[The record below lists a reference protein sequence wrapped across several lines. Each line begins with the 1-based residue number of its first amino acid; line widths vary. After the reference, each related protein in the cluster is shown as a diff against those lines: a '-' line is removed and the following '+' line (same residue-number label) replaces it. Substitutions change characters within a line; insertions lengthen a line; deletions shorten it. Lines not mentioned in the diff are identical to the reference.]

1 MEQNKRF
8 CPIKMLVIVHIIF
21 HLKGCAETFVTIGHI
36 RVPNTLPFNT
46 RLSANPFFVIMNYI
60 CMKMLTLQ
68 TLIFKLRFLFTVP
81 IQFNRSSWE
90 NLLKYQLD
98 SSSLIMYS
106 ILMTTLFSK
115 ALIL

>member
-1 MEQNKRF
+1 
-8 CPIKMLVIVHIIF
+8 MLVIVQIIF
-21 HLKGCAETFVTIGHI
+21 HLKGCAETFLIVTIGHI
-36 RVPNTLPFNT
+36 RVPNTLTFNT
-46 RLSANPFFVIMNYI
+46 RLSVKPFFVIMNYI
-60 CMKMLTLQ
+60 CMKMLTLR
-68 TLIFKLRFLFTVP
+68 TLILKLRFLFTVT